1 MQGLDE
7 RMLDRLKTGAG
18 AFACGEYLAEL
29 DTLHRSEILK
39 DAAYDRL
46 RRKIAAVEELFE
58 EAERNWNQTFYLM
71 FFRTLGDKRN
81 QRAYLDLARRATY
94 AMVLRERAVPR
105 NVEALLLGASGL
117 LGLYRHDTYTLD
129 LGRDFVY
136 LASKYGIE
144 PMDASAWDFTRI
156 HPANHPVLRV
166 AQAAAFFAGHDFVME
181 RMLDCRTPEDAARLF
196 GVEASAYLVHA
207 LAAGR
212 ALAGDAQAHRH
223 LQSQP
228 AGHQPRLDP
237 RVRLRQPHGQRPVAR
252 PRRNAARTHAGRR
265 ERLHARLAQR
275 GHDAPQRL
283 RIAGAAPA
291 RHRILPQTAV
301 RGVSDR
307 SAPNKKPHRGLIY
320 CKKYLF
326 L

>member
-1 MQGLDE
+1 MQDRDK

-196 GVEASAYLVHA
+196 GVEASAYWCTHSLPAVRSQEMPKRIGTFKANLLAINLVSILQFAYGSHTGNDLLRDRA
-207 LAAGR
+207 VTLLERTPAEENVYMRGWRSAGTT
-212 ALAGDAQAHRH
+212 
-223 LQSQP
+223 P
-228 AGHQPRLDP
+228 
-237 RVRLRQPHGQRPVAR
+237 
-252 PRRNAARTHAGRR
+252 RNAFESQALLQLATEYCPKRRCAECPIGAR
-265 ERLHARLAQR
+265 
-275 GHDAPQRL
+275 
-283 RIAGAAPA
+283 RIKS
-291 RHRILPQTAV
+291 RTE
-301 RGVSDR
+301 D
-307 SAPNKKPHRGLIY
+307 
-320 CKKYLF
+320 
-326 L
+326 

>member
-1 MQGLDE
+1 MQDRDE
-7 RMLDRLKTGAG
+7 RMLDRGD
-18 AFACGEYLAEL
+18 LA
-29 DTLHRSEILK
+29 
-39 DAAYDRL
+39 AQ
-46 RRKIAAVEELFE
+46 AVEELFE

-196 GVEASAYLVHA
+196 GVEASAYWCTHSLPAVRSQEMPKRIGTFKANLLAINLVSILQFAYGSHTGNDLLRDRA
-207 LAAGR
+207 VTLLERTPAEENVYMRGWRSAGTT
-212 ALAGDAQAHRH
+212 
-223 LQSQP
+223 P
-228 AGHQPRLDP
+228 
-237 RVRLRQPHGQRPVAR
+237 
-252 PRRNAARTHAGRR
+252 RNAFESQALLQLATEYCPKRRCAECPIGAR
-265 ERLHARLAQR
+265 
-275 GHDAPQRL
+275 
-283 RIAGAAPA
+283 RIKSRAE
-291 RHRILPQTAV
+291 
-301 RGVSDR
+301 D
-307 SAPNKKPHRGLIY
+307 
-320 CKKYLF
+320 
-326 L
+326 